1 MSEKITIC
9 GSMQF
14 AKEMI
19 HLKHQLE
26 DLGWIVLTPDFS
38 EKSSTYESLPFD
50 EKIEVKK
57 EMISNHFGRIKQ
69 STAILVANHD
79 KKGTKGY
86 IGSNTLM
93 EVAVAHVLHK
103 AIYIL
108 NDLGPQDCEEEITA
122 LSTSFL
128 DGDLKNI

>member
-38 EKSSTYESLPFD
+38 EKSSTYESLPSD

-57 EMISNHFGRIKQ
+57 EMISNHFSRIKQ
-69 STAILVANHD
+69 STAILVANYD
-79 KKGTKGY
+79 KKGIKGY
-86 IGSNTLM
+86 TGSNTLM
-93 EVAVAHVLHK
+93 EIAVAHVLQIE
-103 AIYIL
+103 IYVL
-108 NDLGPQDCEEEITA
+108 NTLGEQVCQEEVTA
-122 LSTSFL
+122 LTTRFL
-128 DGDLKNI
+128 DGNLKNI